1 MQKSLSLFFK
11 CRKIVFFTIKISFQ
25 VNNFGFIDLTRELL
39 SGKYGNIYPIFFVI
53 IAVFINLYIIGTN
66 KSNSQEKE
74 IKAIQ
79 EAYNVSTDRMEEEYQ
94 NAK

>member
-1 MQKSLSLFFK
+1 MKKL
-11 CRKIVFFTIKISFQ
+11 RNEIKKEKGSITVLVIAS
-25 VNNFGFIDLTRELL
+25 
-39 SGKYGNIYPIFFVI
+39 FFVI

-74 IKAIQ
+74 INAIQ

>member
-1 MQKSLSLFFK
+1 VGDKHMKKL
-11 CRKIVFFTIKISFQ
+11 RNEIKKEKGSITVLVIAS
-25 VNNFGFIDLTRELL
+25 
-39 SGKYGNIYPIFFVI
+39 FFVI

-74 IKAIQ
+74 INAIQ

>member
-53 IAVFINLYIIGTN
+53 IAVC
-66 KSNSQEKE
+66 SS
-74 IKAIQ
+74 
-79 EAYNVSTDRMEEEYQ
+79 
-94 NAK
+94 

>member
-1 MQKSLSLFFK
+1 MKKL
-11 CRKIVFFTIKISFQ
+11 RNEIKKEKGSITVLVIAS
-25 VNNFGFIDLTRELL
+25 
-39 SGKYGNIYPIFFVI
+39 FFVI

-79 EAYNVSTDRMEEEYQ
+79 EADNVSTDRMEEEYQ

>member
-1 MQKSLSLFFK
+1 MKKL
-11 CRKIVFFTIKISFQ
+11 RNEIKKEKGSITVLVIAS
-25 VNNFGFIDLTRELL
+25 
-39 SGKYGNIYPIFFVI
+39 FFVI

-66 KSNSQEKE
+66 KSNSQVME

>member
-1 MQKSLSLFFK
+1 MGDKHMKKL
-11 CRKIVFFTIKISFQ
+11 RNEIKKEKGSITVLVIAS
-25 VNNFGFIDLTRELL
+25 
-39 SGKYGNIYPIFFVI
+39 FFVI

-94 NAK
+94 NAKLELKESCNAKYE

>member
-1 MQKSLSLFFK
+1 MKKL
-11 CRKIVFFTIKISFQ
+11 RNEIKKEKGSITVLVIAS
-25 VNNFGFIDLTRELL
+25 
-39 SGKYGNIYPIFFVI
+39 FFVI

-66 KSNSQEKE
+66 KSNLQEKE